1 MWNVRE
7 VMQVMPVD
15 AIVFAIA
22 SKLQLTD
29 IKKIEG
35 VNDSEDSEGLD

>member
-22 SKLQLTD
+22 SKLQLAD
-29 IKKIEG
+29 IKIEG